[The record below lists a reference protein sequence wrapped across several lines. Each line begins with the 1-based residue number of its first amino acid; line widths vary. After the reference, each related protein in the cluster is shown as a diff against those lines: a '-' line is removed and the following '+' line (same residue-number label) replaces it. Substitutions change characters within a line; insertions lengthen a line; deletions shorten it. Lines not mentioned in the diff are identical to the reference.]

1 MEVVLLN
8 LTEVYKK
15 ISDANIEL
23 FSYDIPQIK
32 AATIEINKKYGIFL
46 NYNEIEDADDEF
58 LVLAHE
64 YGHCASG
71 ATHKITSKFETI
83 SRHEYRADRKSI
95 IDFLPIEKI
104 QQAIRYGCQT
114 KYEFATFLGVP
125 EDFVI
130 KAFKHYT
137 AMNLI

>member
-1 MEVVLLN
+1 MMDIYN
-8 LTEVYKK
+8 VYKK
-15 ISDANIEL
+15 INDIGVKL
-23 FSYDIPQIK
+23 FFYDIPQVK
-32 AATIEINKKYGIFL
+32 AATIEINNKYGIFL
-46 NYNEIEDADDEF
+46 NYKEIEDADDEF

>member
-1 MEVVLLN
+1 MVLLN

-23 FSYDIPQIK
+23 FSYDIPLIK

-46 NYNEIEDADDEF
+46 NYNEIKDSDDEF
-58 LVLAHE
+58 LVLTHE
-64 YGHCASG
+64 YGHCTSG
-71 ATHKITSKFETI
+71 TTHKITSKFETI
-83 SRHEYRADRKSI
+83 RRQEYRADRKSI
-95 IDFLPIEKI
+95 IDFLPIDKLK
-104 QQAIRYGCQT
+104 QAIQHGCQT

-130 KAFKHYT
+130 KAFKHYK